1 MIDIKDIKTEEEYE
15 QILKRI
21 EEIFDSK
28 PNTPEGKEL
37 EYLVGLVEKYED
49 ENFSIDKPSARA
61 AIKFRMDQ
69 WELNTKRLIPDNE
82 MIIHPSETL
91 KEVMEDRSI
100 SVENLSQSTGFTQDY
115 INGVLNCKENISAE
129 FARNLEDTLNIDTD
143 FWMKLQEL
151 YDDELK
157 TFEESQLG

>member
-1 MIDIKDIKTEEEYE
+1 MTDIKVIKTEEEYE

-28 PNTPEGKEL
+28 PNTPEGDEL

-49 ENFSIDKPSARA
+49 ENFPIDKPSPKA
-61 AIKFRMDQ
+61 AIRFRMEQ
-69 WELNTKRLIPDNE
+69 WGLNAKRLIPSND
-82 MIIHPSETL
+82 MIIHPGETL
-91 KEVMEDRSI
+91 KEVMEDRNI
-100 SVENLSQSTGFTQDY
+100 SAESLAQSTDFSQNY
-115 INGVLNCKENISAE
+115 INAVLNCKENISAD
-129 FARNLEDTLNIDTD
+129 FARKLEKTLNIDTD

>member
-1 MIDIKDIKTEEEYE
+1 MTDIKVIKTEEEYE
-15 QILKRI
+15 QLLKRI
-21 EEIFDSK
+21 EEIFDLK
-28 PNTPEGKEL
+28 PNTPEGDEL

-49 ENFSIDKPSARA
+49 ENYPIDRPSPKT
-61 AIKFRMDQ
+61 AIRFRMEQ
-69 WELNTKRLIPDNE
+69 WGLNTKRLIPTND
-82 MIIHPSETL
+82 MIIHPGETL
-91 KEVMEDRSI
+91 KEVMEDRNI
-100 SVENLSQSTGFTQDY
+100 SAESLAQSTGFTQDY

>member
-1 MIDIKDIKTEEEYE
+1 MTDIKEIKTEEEYE

-28 PNTPEGKEL
+28 PNTPEANEL
-37 EYLVGLVEKYED
+37 EYLVGLVEKYEE
-49 ENFSIDKPSARA
+49 ENYPIDKPSPKA
-61 AIKFRMDQ
+61 AIRFRMEQ
-69 WELNTKRLIPDNE
+69 WGLDAKRLIPSND
-82 MIIHPSETL
+82 MIIHLGETL
-91 KEVMEDRSI
+91 KEVMEDRNI
-100 SVENLSQSTGFTQDY
+100 SAESLAQATGFTQDY
-115 INGVLNCKENISAE
+115 INAVLNCKENISAE
-129 FARNLEDTLNIDTD
+129 FAKKLEDTLNIDTD

>member
-1 MIDIKDIKTEEEYE
+1 MTDIKEIKTEEEYE

-28 PNTPEGKEL
+28 PNTPEGNEL

-49 ENFSIDKPSARA
+49 ENFPIDKPSPRA
-61 AIKFRMDQ
+61 AIKFRMEQ
-69 WELNTKRLIPDNE
+69 WGINAKRLILSND
-82 MIIHPSETL
+82 MIIHPGETL
-91 KEVMEDRSI
+91 KEVMEDRNI
-100 SVENLSQSTGFTQDY
+100 SAESLAQSTGFTQDY

-143 FWMKLQEL
+143 FWMNLQEL
-151 YDDELK
+151 YNDEVK
-157 TFEESQLG
+157 VFEESQLV